1 MDFNSLVAR
10 GKQSQPAAAL
20 LKERFTK
27 CRRTKGLIRPCLIHP
42 CRQAALNGARQRGD
56 SEKTTQH
63 VPRDP
68 RRHLPWTLRSSL
80 ASRCAPGHHW
90 GLRSRFPPTEALRGQ
105 RSQREEPALPSGAG
119 NHTHTPPHPACRGH
133 SIHNPS
139 AKQGWRWFWQDN
151 DERIPRSRPSHTFPD
166 TPRSRAFPLP
176 VCPQLLI
183 SFEKTPVA
191 GPSLRTSGPQQQL
204 HPDSQGSSGNRTKD
218 AQGHRESSRKGKQAG
233 DQGLVLKKNS
243 VGARSSA
250 GITQVSWTPT

>member
-1 MDFNSLVAR
+1 METVRKRLSTCQGTRGDTCLGRCALPWHLAALQGITGVSEAGSHPLRHSGGRGAR
-10 GKQSQPAAAL
+10 GRS
-20 LKERFTK
+20 
-27 CRRTKGLIRPCLIHP
+27 RPC
-42 CRQAALNGARQRGD
+42 
-56 SEKTTQH
+56 
-63 VPRDP
+63 
-68 RRHLPWTLRSSL
+68 HLVLGT
-80 ASRCAPGHHW
+80 
-90 GLRSRFPPTEALRGQ
+90 
-105 RSQREEPALPSGAG
+105 
-119 NHTHTPPHPACRGH
+119 TPPPLRRGH

-218 AQGHRESSRKGKQAG
+218 AQGHRESSQKGKQAG